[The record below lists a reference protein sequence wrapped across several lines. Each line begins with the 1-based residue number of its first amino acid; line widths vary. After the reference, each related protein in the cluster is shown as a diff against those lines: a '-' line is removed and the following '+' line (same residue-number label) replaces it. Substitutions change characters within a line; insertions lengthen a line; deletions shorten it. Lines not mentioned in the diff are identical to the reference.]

1 MTVGSATNTTNTA
14 TTGSASSS
22 SVASSL
28 TQNFDTF
35 LTLLT
40 TQMKNQDPL
49 SPMDSTQFTQQLTQ
63 MSGVEA
69 QLQGNDYLKQLV
81 GNTSS
86 GISAA
91 VSLIGKDVKAV
102 SDSAALS
109 NGQAKWTYNLSAAA
123 ADTKIEV
130 LDSTGKV
137 VHAEEA
143 SDNKIG
149 DHAFTWNGTGPT
161 GQKLADGT
169 YTLRVTATDAN
180 GKAVTATNYVDG
192 VVTAVQQSNGTT
204 MLTING
210 GQVDWGTVTSIT
222 QPANGNTAS
231 TSSTNTD
238 SQSSSP
244 AAA

>member
-1 MTVGSATNTTNTA
+1 MTVGSTTSTTNTA
-14 TTGSASSS
+14 ATATSSSAST
-22 SVASSL
+22 AL

-102 SDSAALS
+102 SDTANLS
-109 NGQAKWTYNLSAAA
+109 NDQAKWTYSLDAAA
-123 ADTKIEV
+123 SDTKIEV
-130 LDSTGKV
+130 LDSAGKV

-143 SDNKIG
+143 TDNKIG

-161 GQKLADGT
+161 GSKLADGT
-169 YTLRVTATDAN
+169 YTLRITSTDAT
-180 GKAVTATNYVDG
+180 GKAITSTNYVDG
-192 VVTAVQQSNGTT
+192 VVTAVEQANGST

-210 GQVDWGTVTSIT
+210 GQIDWSKVTSIT
-222 QPANGNTAS
+222 QPANANTAG
-231 TSSTNTD
+231 TSSTTD
-238 SQSSSP
+238 SQSSSS